1 MGHLLQS
8 ECSPAN
14 IRALPGKTRDSE
26 APGEEND
33 CSGVAFLE
41 EMSGFVRSRAPVPR
55 IPSEFGR
62 QDAQNERRNAGA
74 AARRDELTR
83 RSGGLPEY
91 FRESLC
97 GSMDGL
103 AGHRE
108 YQAVMF
114 FESRASRQNSAHHD
128 AECVPLHHDGPA
140 QEEQRSFDELQK
152 KYSSS
157 RCHLHK
163 VDLDGAGS
171 SLQSAIKANERAG
184 LLASADNEIRIICVN
199 LELLNDTNR
208 IIKRNIKKTDR
219 YLVILQQ
226 RLERFRQVMRFRL
239 SIAESALLKAP
250 LEEP

>member
-1 MGHLLQS
+1 
-8 ECSPAN
+8 
-14 IRALPGKTRDSE
+14 
-26 APGEEND
+26 
-33 CSGVAFLE
+33 
-41 EMSGFVRSRAPVPR
+41 
-55 IPSEFGR
+55 
-62 QDAQNERRNAGA
+62 
-74 AARRDELTR
+74 
-83 RSGGLPEY
+83 
-91 FRESLC
+91 
-97 GSMDGL
+97 MDGL
-103 AGHRE
+103 TGHQE
-108 YQAVMF
+108 YQVVMF
-114 FESRASRQNSAHHD
+114 FEPQASTQNSVHHD

-163 VDLDGAGS
+163 VDLGGAGS

-226 RLERFRQVMRFRL
+226 RLERFRQGN
-239 SIAESALLKAP
+239 ALP
-250 LEEP
+250 LEHSGERIADFPVERKRRNQLRASCETDKLSFGWLIEHTAG